1 MSAEALIPYT
11 IGLLGSLI
19 GLLCTVLAWVGVQ
32 IKGELKELG
41 TEMKT
46 TNKTLTAIERD
57 LRGELAGLDR
67 RVSLVEAKCQVVH
80 GNNGHDD

>member
-32 IKGELKELG
+32 IKGELKDLSG
-41 TEMKT
+41 EMRQ

-67 RVSLVEAKCQVVH
+67 RVSLVEAKCVTVH
-80 GNNGHDD
+80 GHD

>member
-32 IKGELKELG
+32 IKSELKDLG
-41 TEMKT
+41 HEMKQ
-46 TNKTLTAIERD
+46 TNKTLTAIEKD

-67 RVSLVEAKCQVVH
+67 RVSLVEARCQVVH
-80 GNNGHDD
+80 GNSHGDD

>member
-1 MSAEALIPYT
+1 MTAEALIPYT

-32 IKGELKELG
+32 IKTELKDLG
-41 TEMKT
+41 HEMKQ
-46 TNKTLTAIERD
+46 TNRTLTAIEKD

-67 RVSLVEAKCQVVH
+67 RVSLVEAKCQVIH
-80 GNNGHDD
+80 GNHGHDG